1 MLKRNSM
8 ICHFQNVFSPVDSL
22 MVTHELP
29 VKKNGDCKKIRS
41 GKYVID
47 VNVMVHDWTVK
58 CSPGDQTSR
67 EVKPTPLSFSRKPL
81 TRPFL
86 FLFLRISLQKFHFY
100 FRTPFKNF
108 ISHRV
113 FPLKK
118 VFLCSL
124 LPINFHR
131 WHATDHKKTKIWNWW
146 PTEFFSI
153 ASKSRTV
160 SMK

>member
-1 MLKRNSM
+1 M
-8 ICHFQNVFSPVDSL
+8 
-22 MVTHELP
+22 
-29 VKKNGDCKKIRS
+29 
-41 GKYVID
+41 ID
-47 VNVMVHDWTVK
+47 VNVMVNDWTVK

-86 FLFLRISLQKFHFY
+86 FLFLRISLQKFHFN

-108 ISHRV
+108 ISHQV

-124 LPINFHR
+124 IPINFHR
-131 WHATDHKKTKIWNWW
+131 WHKAVHATEVTTKRQRYGIGGQHN
-146 PTEFFSI
+146 FFLNYFKESHSI
-153 ASKSRTV
+153 NEVVLCFQTMLSLK
-160 SMK
+160 